1 MRILLLT
8 ICLFLSFPVFTQTV
22 EKLQVHFD
30 KSFYVS
36 GEDVWYKI
44 YFENEPAT
52 IQSKV
57 VRVEWLSP
65 KGEIILQQKLKVENN
80 FAIGDLAIP
89 YDWSEGNYLFRAYTL
104 WGLNFGDQQYFQQI
118 IPVYNLL
125 ETPKTIEQPVE
136 KQPIKQVDNS
146 SKDNLQ
152 IELTINNSS
161 YKKRDFVDLNIEL
174 KDANGNPVTGHISIS
189 VLDGNY
195 MEAIDDA
202 GIELQVSNKAST
214 FNKKFEAEKGL
225 LLNGQLVDKG
235 GKPLDTRFLSI
246 FFPNTKSFEST
257 SISKGQLTIPIPEFK
272 GEQPIQF
279 FDMNPFH
286 EPIPQLTLTE
296 IPWNPSYKGE
306 VLQRSKSVANYLF
319 LLSKFRQYREVF
331 KLKNADYGPKF
342 SFDKNTWTP
351 DKAWSMEKYTGLS
364 DLASFAAEIIAAGRV
379 VGKGNQRSI
388 RVQYGEKSIFNKL
401 SPWYLVNGWL
411 TEDEGTTLKIPFREI
426 ETVALFNTKKSIA
439 KQLDPS
445 MVSRGMLVINTK
457 DGKTPDELIKKP
469 NNLTI
474 SGYYPT
480 RQFPD
485 VAITDKQIPD
495 LRPVIYWNPTIATTV
510 NGTAIIRFKTSDSI
524 GTHWISVVGQGANGE
539 IVSTKLGYEVTA
551 E

>member
-1 MRILLLT
+1 MRVLLLN
-8 ICLFLSFPVFTQTV
+8 ICLFLYFPVFTQTA

-30 KSFYVS
+30 KPFYVS
-36 GEDVWYKI
+36 GEDAWYKI

-65 KGEIILQQKLKVENN
+65 DGAVILQQKLKVENN
-80 FAIGDLAIP
+80 FAVGDLAIP

-125 ETPKTIEQPVE
+125 ETPKAAEQSIE
-136 KQPIKQVDNS
+136 KQPIKQTDNS
-146 SKDNLQ
+146 SKGNLQ
-152 IELTINNSS
+152 IDITTNTAN

-174 KDANGNPVTGHISIS
+174 KDANGNPIAGHISIA

-195 MEAIDDA
+195 MGE
-202 GIELQVSNKAST
+202 IEGTEIKSEETSTSST
-214 FNKKFEAEKGL
+214 FNQKFEAEKGL
-225 LLNGQLVDKG
+225 VLNGQLVDKT

-246 FFPNTKSFEST
+246 FFPNTKSFERT
-257 SISKGQLTIPIPEFK
+257 SISKGKLTIPIPEFK

-286 EPIPQLTLTE
+286 EPIPQLKLTE
-296 IPWNPSYKGE
+296 IAWNPSYRGQL
-306 VLQRSKSVANYLF
+306 LQRSKSVANYLF

-342 SFDKNTWTP
+342 SFLKNNWEP
-351 DKAWSMEKYTGLS
+351 DKDWTMEKYTGLS

-379 VGKGNQRSI
+379 VGKGKDRSI
-388 RVQYGEKSIFNKL
+388 RLQYGEKSIYNKL

-411 TEDEGTTLKIPFREI
+411 TEDEVTALKIPFREI
-426 ETVALFNTKKSIA
+426 EKVELFNTKKSIA
-439 KQLDPS
+439 SQLDPS
-445 MVSRGMLVINTK
+445 MVSRGMLTINTK
-457 DGKTPDELIKKP
+457 DGKTPNELIKKP

-480 RQFPD
+480 RQFPNIGIID
-485 VAITDKQIPD
+485 NNVPD

-510 NGTAIIRFKTSDSI
+510 NGTAKICFKTSDSI

-539 IVSTKLGYEVTA
+539 IVTTKLGYEVTV